1 MGVQISKDVLQKSK
15 VMSTFEL
22 KTQHHDDDEE
32 QMIFCSHVFKEFK
45 SSEDWTTGGPK
56 NFV

>member
-22 KTQHHDDDEE
+22 KIQHHDDDEE
-32 QMIFCSHVFKEFK
+32 QMIFFSQVFKEFK
-45 SSEDWTTGGPK
+45 SSKDWT
-56 NFV
+56 